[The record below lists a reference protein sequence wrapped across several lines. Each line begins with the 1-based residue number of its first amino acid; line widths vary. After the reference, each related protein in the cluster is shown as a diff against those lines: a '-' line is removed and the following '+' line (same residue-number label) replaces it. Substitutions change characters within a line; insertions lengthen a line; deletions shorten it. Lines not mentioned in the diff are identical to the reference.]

1 MKNKNSNLKSKSEY
15 MMFLFGFLGVFMIL
29 SLVLT
34 NFTSRGTYSVQVE
47 GTDGSGGGS
56 TPASSGSVT
65 TPKPATTTPTPAVNC
80 SDINARCASAAAAA
94 CPYGYTGCSACA
106 DGAYSCK
113 ASPTPRPTTTPSC
126 GSNMY
131 WNGSSCVCNA
141 GYTMNGMGTCSPNST
156 TTATPRPSSSGGSTV
171 TPKPATPTPKPGVA
185 DCNKN
190 ANCNYQYYSDDG
202 SYSTTTTN
210 ADGTTTRNNY
220 DANGNLLSTVTTDK
234 NGNISNVTPH
244 SGSGLSPVETT
255 IPSSG
260 TDDGSY
266 QTKQTNPDGST
277 IVRNYDKNGNL
288 LSTVTTSAD
297 GVVRTHTGTS
307 NALIDA
313 NDVIYYTTQANCEA
327 ISGGECTKIGT
338 LYVNS
343 DQVKAIAFYD
353 KSYCEKITNDNCKT
367 ITAGGQTMY
376 VANDCNCDEGCKVQP
391 KGDGTPGGG
400 GGTPTPNVPQPNT
413 VVYTDCYK
421 CTASGTTKYVLA
433 DSASAAA
440 SVTSGTNCTK
450 VNKSYCTV
458 NPTSSPKPT
467 LKPTPSSSNPTV
479 NPQTGTTAVVI
490 AWLIGLA
497 AIGYSLWYFKKVG
510 SVK

>member
-15 MMFLFGFLGVFMIL
+15 MMFLFGFIGVFMIL

-34 NFTSRGTYSVQVE
+34 NFTSRGTYSA
-47 GTDGSGGGS
+47 DGCYCAGVGGGES
-56 TPASSGSVT
+56 DCAANGGIWTCPSSN
-65 TPKPATTTPTPAVNC
+65 TPKPATATPKPTVNC

-113 ASPTPRPTTTPSC
+113 AAPTQKP
-126 GSNMY
+126 
-131 WNGSSCVCNA
+131 A
-141 GYTMNGMGTCSPNST
+141 
-156 TTATPRPSSSGGSTV
+156 TA
-171 TPKPATPTPKPGVA
+171 TPKPATATPKPGTGTPKPGVS
-185 DCNKN
+185 DCNN
-190 ANCNYQYYSDDG
+190 NTNCNYQYYSEDG

-234 NGNISNVTPH
+234 NGNVSNVTPH

-255 IPSSG
+255 IPSNG

-277 IVRNYDKNGNL
+277 VVRNYDKDGNL
-288 LSTVTTSAD
+288 LSTVTTTAD

-313 NDVIYYTTQANCEA
+313 NDVIYYTNQANCES
-327 ISGGECTKIGT
+327 ISGGNCTKIGT

-343 DQVKAIAFYD
+343 DQVKAIAYYD

-376 VANDCNCDEGCKVQP
+376 VANDCNCDEGCKTQP
-391 KGDGTPGGG
+391 EGDGTPGGG
-400 GGTPTPNVPQPNT
+400 TPTPNGPQPNT